1 LALII
6 IQFKPTTYLERI
18 NTMTIRR
25 VKVSDKNK
33 ELLNKATDGDIYL
46 DPNTTYYAK
55 VTITKTSQIVEIENT
70 PFTITLPR
78 GE

>member
-1 LALII
+1 M
-6 IQFKPTTYLERI
+6 TYK
-18 NTMTIRR
+18 R

-55 VTITKTSQIVEIENT
+55 VTNTALSQIVEIENT

-78 GE
+78 

>member
-1 LALII
+1 MALII

>member
-1 LALII
+1 
-6 IQFKPTTYLERI
+6 
-18 NTMTIRR
+18 MTIRR

-55 VTITKTSQIVEIENT
+55 VTITKTSQLVEIET
-70 PFTITLPR
+70 PPFTKTLPS